1 MTRSKRPKLKQAA
14 AVSGLIKQVLGNAG
28 YDEQLPRYQVWLAW
42 EEVVGEH
49 IAQRARPLRIRE
61 KTLEVL
67 VDHPVWMQQLQMLK
81 PQILKKIHAQ
91 LPDCDIQD
99 IYLRHGKALPAAP
112 PPPPEMPDWRAQTL
126 SVEEKQTI
134 ESSIA
139 AIHDPA
145 LKEGM
150 RRLFTHQ
157 KQLNKAKQEL
167 SDKN

>member
-1 MTRSKRPKLKQAA
+1 MTRTKRPPLKQAA
-14 AVSGLIKQVLGNAG
+14 AISGLIKQVLGNAG

-42 EEVVGEH
+42 DRVVGEQ
-49 IAQRARPLRIRE
+49 IARRARPLRIRD

-91 LPDCDIQD
+91 LPDCDIED
-99 IYLRHGKALPAAP
+99 IYLRHGKALPVAP
-112 PPPPEMPDWRAQTL
+112 PPPASGPNWQIQTL
-126 SVEEKQTI
+126 SAEEKQAI
-134 ESSIA
+134 EDSIA
-139 AIHDPA
+139 AIHDPE

-157 KQLNKAKQEL
+157 KQLNKAKQGL
-167 SDKN
+167 SDRG